1 MAEFFIYEF
10 DNIVFLNIRP
20 CSAVW
25 LHELKSI
32 RFFFL
37 IFFRAKQGTTTGAY
51 FGVSGSKF
59 GANTKYGGG
68 LKGSSLHGAGVKG
81 STPKG
86 TGFYRKPTHVKF
98 AT

>member
-1 MAEFFIYEF
+1 MFCSMTLWIKNQLDFI
-10 DNIVFLNIRP
+10 FLFI
-20 CSAVW
+20 
-25 LHELKSI
+25 
-32 RFFFL
+32 
-37 IFFRAKQGTTTGAY
+37 FRAKQGTTTGAY

-68 LKGSSLHGAGVKG
+68 LKGTSLHGAGVKG

-98 AT
+98 AA